1 MNINFTSPFHAL
13 TTFTNIQ
20 MIIILYNGRGGTVGA
35 CIWSSDGWEEAGRL
49 HIFNTYIEK
58 GIKCKIS
65 WPRIDNDTMEKP
77 QILLQ

>member
-1 MNINFTSPFHAL
+1 M
-13 TTFTNIQ
+13 
-20 MIIILYNGRGGTVGA
+20 GA
-35 CIWSSDGWEEAGRL
+35 CVWSSDGWEEAGRL